1 MGLQSPAPIQGGEK
15 KRFLRK
21 RADPFS
27 IIARIKLWPSRKGIL
42 HGVRSIKRDGNVMT
56 VITHCNQKTRVRCS
70 KNGRVAR
77 WIRNK
82 WYEKACKECRVP
94 RWKLQKYSQTSFI
107 KGNKEKKYARHSRVF
122 GHAETTT
129 S

>member
-42 HGVRSIKRDGNVMT
+42 HGVRSVKRDGNVMT
-56 VITHCNQKTRVRCS
+56 VITHCNHKTRVRCS

-82 WYEKACKECRVP
+82 WYEKACKTCRVP
-94 RWKLQKYSQTSFI
+94 EWKLRKYSQTSFI
-107 KGNKEKKYARHSRVF
+107 KENKYARGSRVLS
-122 GHAETTT
+122 HAETTT